1 MSDNDFHG
9 THMSHCNQG
18 EYIGG
23 CKYGEAT
30 TCPALNSETQ
40 KEYMKQVMIVY
51 TSTTSAG
58 ISITSQLIERN
69 TVEEA
74 EAVCKAI
81 RVQDSTYNPNNRSV
95 VAIKLY

>member
-1 MSDNDFHG
+1 
-9 THMSHCNQG
+9 
-18 EYIGG
+18 
-23 CKYGEAT
+23 
-30 TCPALNSETQ
+30 
-40 KEYMKQVMIVY
+40 MKQVMIVY

-95 VAIKLY
+95 VAIKLYLI